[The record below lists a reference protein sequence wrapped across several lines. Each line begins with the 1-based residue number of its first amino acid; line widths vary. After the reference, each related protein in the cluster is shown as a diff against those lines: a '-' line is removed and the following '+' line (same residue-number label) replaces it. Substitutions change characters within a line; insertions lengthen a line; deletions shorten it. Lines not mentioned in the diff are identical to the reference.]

1 MIDQLRPKMMRL
13 RGNSTEVMKKRK
25 IEIWKIES
33 WMSKLQHKWR
43 LVLKVVNKEN
53 SILRWK
59 SRILM
64 MTKIS
69 KLTLI
74 DAPFIDSFSMQET
87 RVSYNRS

>member
-1 MIDQLRPKMMRL
+1 MIDQLRPKMMML

-53 SILRWK
+53 LILRWK

-74 DAPFIDSFSMQET
+74 DALFIDLFSMQET

>member
-25 IEIWKIES
+25 IEIWKIEL
-33 WMSKLQHKWR
+33 WMNKLQHKWR

-53 SILRWK
+53 LILRWK

-64 MTKIS
+64 MIKIS
-69 KLTLI
+69 
-74 DAPFIDSFSMQET
+74 
-87 RVSYNRS
+87 R

>member
-43 LVLKVVNKEN
+43 LVLKVVNREN

-74 DAPFIDSFSMQET
+74 DALFIDLFSMQET

>member
-1 MIDQLRPKMMRL
+1 MIDQLRPKMMML

-64 MTKIS
+64 MTRIS

-74 DAPFIDSFSMQET
+74 DALSIDSFSMQET

>member
-25 IEIWKIES
+25 IEIWKIEL
-33 WMSKLQHKWR
+33 WMNKLQHKWR
-43 LVLKVVNKEN
+43 LVLKVVNREN
-53 SILRWK
+53 LILRWK

-74 DAPFIDSFSMQET
+74 DALFIDLISMQET